1 MLKKSLLLSA
11 LLLALTPAMA
21 QSPATTAGTPP
32 AAPAAP
38 SSPAKKDLVNRVL
51 KIQQPGI
58 EAMARNMAE
67 QPAAEIMDRAA
78 AALPARVPADKRE
91 AVAKEIQQDAKKY
104 IDEAVPVVRDRAV
117 KLAPSTIG
125 AVLDEKFSEDELR
138 QLVTVLESATWAK
151 YQQLSG
157 EMQRKLQEKLVL
169 ETRGDIE
176 PKIKALEVSVGRRL
190 GITEPSAQG
199 GAKAPEKTA
208 APKAA
213 PAAKPASR

>member
-21 QSPATTAGTPP
+21 QTSPPPP
-32 AAPAAP
+32 AATATP

-51 KIQQPGI
+51 KVQQPGI

-104 IDEAVPVVRDRAV
+104 VDEAVPVVRDRAV

-199 GAKAPEKTA
+199 SAKAPEKTA